1 MSRNACSGKNG
12 KHLGKMTNN
21 HQIVNNTVN
30 NITKEPLL
38 EVAILVKMALLVKIA
53 DMAINRQVV
62 NNILNK
68 MVKGPFW

>member
-1 MSRNACSGKNG
+1 MSRNACNGKNG

-21 HQIVNNTVN
+21 HQTVN
-30 NITKEPLL
+30 NIVNKIAKGPLL
-38 EVAILVKMALLVKIA
+38 EVAILVKMAYLAKIA

-68 MVKGPFW
+68 MVKGPF

>member
-12 KHLGKMTNN
+12 KHSGKMTNN
-21 HQIVNNTVN
+21 HQIVNTVN
-30 NITKEPLL
+30 NITKGPLL

-62 NNILNK
+62 NNRLNK
-68 MVKGPFW
+68 MVKDPF

>member
-1 MSRNACSGKNG
+1 MV
-12 KHLGKMTNN
+12 NN
-21 HQIVNNTVN
+21 HQIDN
-30 NITKEPLL
+30 NIINKIAKGPLL

-53 DMAINRQVV
+53 NMAINRQVV

>member
-1 MSRNACSGKNG
+1 MSRNACNGKNG

-21 HQIVNNTVN
+21 HQIVNNIVN
-30 NITKEPLL
+30 NITKGPLL

-53 DMAINRQVV
+53 DMAINPQVV

-68 MVKGPFW
+68 MVKGLF